1 MRRLWRGFTR
11 MGTRTLPA
19 AVAGA
24 ALIAGGIAGCV
35 NPAYSGLAGP
45 KGGAGPGVPAGSR
58 PAHASLPTTPGSY
71 LGVFEPD
78 IPNSY
83 RQVSRFARVLGSQ
96 PNLVLDFTYWNE
108 PFVAAFARQ
117 AAAHGATVVIDMDP
131 TGPSVRAIAAGN
143 EDSYLETYANAVRA
157 FGGPVVISFGHE
169 MNGDWY
175 SWGWTHTSPA
185 VFVKAWRRIVTVF
198 RQAGADNVTWLWT
211 VNVISAGMPA
221 IRDWWPGNSYVTWAG
236 IDGYLSERYLNFGN
250 TFAPTVSAIRKITAK
265 PILIGETAVG
275 QLTGQAAGIP
285 GLFAGVAQAQ
295 LLGLIWFDEA
305 QSGGNLAQD
314 WRLEGHPAAEAAFH
328 RAVARYL
335 DVSPPSQSP
344 DQTAALP

>member
-1 MRRLWRGFTR
+1 MRRFRLCFAH
-11 MGTRTLPA
+11 MGTRPLPA
-19 AVAGA
+19 AVVAA
-24 ALIAGGIAGCV
+24 ALIAVGIAGCV
-35 NPAYSGLAGP
+35 NPAYSGLSAPKAG
-45 KGGAGPGVPAGSR
+45 ASAVGSG
-58 PAHASLPTTPGSY
+58 PAHASLSAAPGSY

-83 RQVSRFARVLGSQ
+83 RQVSRFARALGSQ

-131 TGPSVRAIAAGN
+131 TGPSVAAIAAGK
-143 EDSYLETYANAVRA
+143 EDAYLETYANAVRDFVA
-157 FGGPVVISFGHE
+157 PVVISFGHE
-169 MNGDWY
+169 MNGNWY
-175 SWGWTHTSPA
+175 SWGWTHTRPA

-211 VNVISAGMPA
+211 VNVISAGGPA

-236 IDGYLSERYLNFGN
+236 IDGYLSERYLTFSN
-250 TFAPTVSAIRKITAK
+250 TFAPTISAIRKITAK
-265 PILIGETAVG
+265 PLLIGETAVG

-285 GLFAGVAQAQ
+285 GLFAGVARAH

-305 QSGGNLAQD
+305 QSDGQYAQD

-328 RAVARYL
+328 RAVTRYL
-335 DVSPPSQSP
+335 DVSPPSQYS
-344 DQTAALP
+344 DRTAALR

>member
-1 MRRLWRGFTR
+1 MRRLRPGFAH

-24 ALIAGGIAGCV
+24 ALIAGGVAGCV
-35 NPAYSGLAGP
+35 NPAYSGLSTP
-45 KGGAGPGVPAGSR
+45 KGGAGPVGFR
-58 PAHASLPTTPGSY
+58 PAHASLPATPGSY
-71 LGVFEPD
+71 LGVFERD
-78 IPNSY
+78 IPHSY
-83 RQVSRFARVLGSQ
+83 RQVSQFSRALGSQ

-108 PFVAAFARQ
+108 PFVATFARQ

-131 TGPSVRAIAAGN
+131 TGPSVSAIAAGK

-175 SWGWTHTSPA
+175 SWGWTHTRPA

-211 VNVISAGMPA
+211 VNVISAGGPA

-250 TFAPTVSAIRKITAK
+250 TFAPTIAAIRKITAR

-285 GLFAGVAQAQ
+285 GLFAGVAQAH

-305 QSGGNLAQD
+305 QSGGALAQD

-328 RAVARYL
+328 RAVTQYL
-335 DVSPPSQSP
+335 DVPPPSQSP
-344 DQTAALP
+344 DQTAALR

>member
-1 MRRLWRGFTR
+1 MWRSRLGFAD

-24 ALIAGGIAGCV
+24 ALVAVVVAGCV
-35 NPAYSGLAGP
+35 NPGYSGLASQKAGVGP
-45 KGGAGPGVPAGSR
+45 VGSR
-58 PAHASLPTTPGSY
+58 AAHASLPDTPGSY
-71 LGVFEPD
+71 LGVFERD

-83 RQVSRFARVLGSQ
+83 RQVSVFARTLGSQ
-96 PNLVLDFTYWNE
+96 PNLVLDYTYWNE

-131 TGPSVRAIAAGN
+131 TGPSVAAIAAGK
-143 EDSYLETYANAVRA
+143 EDGYLETYANAVRA

-169 MNGDWY
+169 MNGNWY
-175 SWGWTHTSPA
+175 SWGWTHTRPA
-185 VFVKAWRRIVTVF
+185 VFVRAWRRIVTVF
-198 RQAGADNVTWLWT
+198 RHAGADNVTWLWT
-211 VNVISAGMPA
+211 VNVISAGGPA
-221 IRDWWPGNSYVTWAG
+221 IQDWWPGNSYVTWAG
-236 IDGYLSERYLNFGN
+236 IDGYLAERYLTFSN
-250 TFAPTVSAIRKITAK
+250 TFGPTISAIRKITTK

-285 GLFAGVAQAQ
+285 GLFAGVARAH

-305 QSGGNLAQD
+305 QSAGVYGQD

-328 RAVARYL
+328 RAVTHYL
-335 DVSPPSQSP
+335 DVPPRTLSGR
-344 DQTAALP
+344 AAR